1 MAGFGQARRDAYDR
15 SARSEHWRSTFAG
28 LTAFERHQR
37 LLRQLGAYD
46 GAGGQEQGGA
56 DDPAA
61 ALAGIRTDADVLR
74 QSYRFIRRPEDDAR
88 DSWEVRLA
96 RRYYG
101 RLFRE
106 YAIIDLSRY
115 REQKVGLRWR
125 TEAEVASGK
134 GQFVCGARGCGARE
148 GLASFELLFR
158 YQEAGEAKAALV
170 KGLILASQMG
180 VAEVYGLSQCA

>member
-74 QSYRFIRRPEDDAR
+74 QVGRGRPLMNSRSVQRKAGGPLCGRSTPLACHHATFMQPHATR
-88 DSWEVRLA
+88 DRCT
-96 RRYYG
+96 G
-101 RLFRE
+101 
-106 YAIIDLSRY
+106 
-115 REQKVGLRWR
+115 
-125 TEAEVASGK
+125 
-134 GQFVCGARGCGARE
+134 
-148 GLASFELLFR
+148 
-158 YQEAGEAKAALV
+158 
-170 KGLILASQMG
+170 ASQHPP
-180 VAEVYGLSQCA
+180 SKS